1 VSNLS
6 TTLAHAGNNG
16 LSFAPDTLTFNSI
29 QGDEILLDV
38 APGGSAAFISVG
50 ELPALALVAHRGRR
64 PFPRATRRAIRRSTP
79 G

>member
-1 VSNLS
+1 MSNLS

-29 QGDEILLDV
+29 QGDGILLDV

-50 ELPALALVAHRGRR
+50 ELPDGEGRR
-64 PFPRATRRAIRRSTP
+64 HARRHLDFPR
-79 G
+79 